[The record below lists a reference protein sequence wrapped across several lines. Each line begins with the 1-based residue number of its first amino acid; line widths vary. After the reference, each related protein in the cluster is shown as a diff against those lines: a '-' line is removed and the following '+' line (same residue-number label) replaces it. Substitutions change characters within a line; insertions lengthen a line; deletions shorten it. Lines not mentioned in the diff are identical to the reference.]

1 MSSNAGRRKDQNMA
15 AAKVLVV
22 DDEIEFANVIAERM
36 RGRGYEV
43 DTANSGAD
51 GMEKIKEKAYDAV
64 LLDLSMP
71 GLDGMET
78 MKRMLDHDKQLQIII
93 LTGYGSV
100 QKGVEAVKQGAADFL
115 EKPADI
121 DALTGKIDEAYERR
135 VAFFEENIEKKMSD
149 LIKRKGW

>member
-1 MSSNAGRRKDQNMA
+1 MA
-15 AAKVLVV
+15 TAKVLVV

-43 DTANSGAD
+43 DTASSGAD
-51 GMEKIKEKAYDAV
+51 GLEKIKEKEYDAV

-78 MKRMLDHDKQLQIII
+78 MKRMLGHDEQLQIII

-121 DALTGKIDEAYERR
+121 DALAGKIDEAYERR

-149 LIKRKGW
+149 LIKRRGW